1 MPTQAP
7 PPLRVLFLTTSM
19 PVGGAETL
27 LMNLVRRLDH
37 NRFAPEIA
45 CLKEPGPIGELLAA
59 EMPVHSHLLAS
70 KFDLRILPR
79 LWRLMS
85 SRQIDAVVTVGAGDK
100 MFWGRLVA
108 KLAGVPVIMSA
119 LHSTGWPDSVGRL
132 NRLLTPLTDA
142 FIGVADAHAEHLATH
157 EKFPRDKV
165 HTIYNGIDTEV
176 FVPRDGRVVRQE
188 LGIPTDAPVVGI
200 LAALRPEKNHELFL
214 AGAQEIK
221 QKLSTADPGAP
232 GPTPHFVLIGDG
244 DRRPALEALAT
255 ELGIA
260 DTTHFLGSRSDVA
273 EILPAIDV
281 VALTS
286 HNEASPVSI
295 LEALSC
301 GVPVVSTR
309 VGSVPETVIP
319 GQTGELFEPGDLDG
333 FVSATL
339 DLLLDPSKSTQFGR
353 QGRQHVVEHCSLDA
367 MVHGYETLIGRLY
380 QTKKHAQSP
389 NNLVGANPNNEKPS
403 PLRSTA
409 SHSGL

>member
-1 MPTQAP
+1 MQNQNQQ
-7 PPLRVLFLTTSM
+7 PLRILFLVTSM

-37 NRFAPEIA
+37 ERFAPEIA
-45 CLKEPGPIGELLAA
+45 CLKELGPLGEVLSS
-59 EMPVHSHLLAS
+59 EMPVHCDLLTS

-79 LWRLMS
+79 LCRLMR
-85 SRQIDAVVTVGAGDK
+85 SRKIDAVVTVGAGDK
-100 MFWGRLVA
+100 MFWGRLAA

-132 NRLLTPLTDA
+132 NRLLTPLTDG
-142 FIGVADAHAEHLATH
+142 FIGVADAHAEHLSKY
-157 EKFPRDKV
+157 EKFPRNKV

-176 FVPRDGRVVRQE
+176 FLPGNGSEKRHE
-188 LGIPTDAPVVGI
+188 LGIPEEAPVVGI

-214 AGAQEIK
+214 TGAK
-221 QKLSTADPGAP
+221 QITEAFPAA
-232 GPTPHFVLIGDG
+232 HFVLIGDG
-244 DRRPALEALAT
+244 DRRPNLEAFAT

-301 GVPVVSTR
+301 EVPVVSAR

-333 FVSATL
+333 FVTATVK
-339 DLLLDPSKSTQFGR
+339 LLQDPEKRIAMGS
-353 QGRQHVVEHCSLDA
+353 QGRQHVVDHCSLDA
-367 MVHGYETLIGRLY
+367 MVHGYEALAERLY
-380 QTKKHAQSP
+380 QAKKRSP
-389 NNLVGANPNNEKPS
+389 SPAILVEANPACGIRPPFS
-403 PLRSTA
+403 SST
-409 SHSGL
+409 SNSGL

>member
-1 MPTQAP
+1 MPTQKP
-7 PPLRVLFLTTSM
+7 SPLRILFLTTSM

-27 LMNLVRRLDH
+27 LMNLVRRLDSQ
-37 NRFAPEIA
+37 RFAPEIA
-45 CLKEPGPIGELLAA
+45 CLKEPGPLGELLAE
-59 EMPVHSHLLAS
+59 EMPVHSHLLTS

-79 LWRLMS
+79 LWKLMR

-100 MFWGRLVA
+100 MFWGRLAA
-108 KLAGVPVIMSA
+108 KLAGVPVTLSA
-119 LHSTGWPDSVGRL
+119 LHSTGWPDSVGWL

-142 FIGVADAHAEHLATH
+142 FIGVADAHAEHLAAH
-157 EKFPRDKV
+157 EKFPRSKV

-176 FVPRDGRVVRQE
+176 FVPGDGITVRQKLE
-188 LGIPTDAPVVGI
+188 IPEEAPVVGI

-214 AGAQEIK
+214 AGARRI
-221 QKLSTADPGAP
+221 TAQSISEGQ
-232 GPTPHFVLIGDG
+232 PTPHFVLIGDG
-244 DRRPALEALAT
+244 ERRSTLEALAV
-255 ELGIA
+255 EFGIA

-301 GVPVVSTR
+301 GVPVVSAR

-319 GQTGELFEPGDLDG
+319 GQTGKLFEPGDLEG
-333 FVSATL
+333 FVSETRE
-339 DLLLDPSKSTQFGR
+339 LLQNPAQRAKFGR
-353 QGRQHVVEHCSLDA
+353 QGRQHVVEYCSLDA
-367 MVHGYETLIGRLY
+367 MVQGYETLIERLY
-380 QTKKHAQSP
+380 QSKKRLPCPTVPARTNHNSENRP
-389 NNLVGANPNNEKPS
+389 
-403 PLRSTA
+403 PLHSTA

>member
-1 MPTQAP
+1 MPTENPQ
-7 PPLRVLFLTTSM
+7 PLRLLFLVTSM

-27 LMNLVRRLDH
+27 LMNLVRRLDRG
-37 NRFAPEIA
+37 RFAPEIA
-45 CLKEPGPIGELLAA
+45 CLKERGPLGDLLAD
-59 EMPVHSHLLAS
+59 EMPVHCDLLTS

-79 LWRLMS
+79 LLRLMR
-85 SRQIDAVVTVGAGDK
+85 SRKIDAVVTVGAGDK
-100 MFWGRLVA
+100 MFWGRLAA

-142 FIGVADAHAEHLATH
+142 FIGVADAHAEHLSKY

-176 FVPRDGRVVRQE
+176 FLPGNGSEKRRE
-188 LGIPTDAPVVGI
+188 LGIPEDAPVVGI

-214 AGAQEIK
+214 AGAK
-221 QKLSTADPGAP
+221 QIAETFPAA
-232 GPTPHFVLIGDG
+232 HFVLIGDG
-244 DRRPALEALAT
+244 ERRPTLEALAT

-301 GVPVVSTR
+301 EVPVVSAR

-319 GQTGELFEPGDLDG
+319 GQTGELFEAGDLDG
-333 FVSATL
+333 FVAATV
-339 DLLLDPSKSTQFGR
+339 DLLQNPEKRTAMGS
-353 QGRQHVVEHCSLDA
+353 QGRQHVVDHCSLDA
-367 MVHGYETLIGRLY
+367 MVHGYESLTERLY
-380 QTKKHAQSP
+380 QTKKSSP
-389 NNLVGANPNNEKPS
+389 KPAILVGGNPTGEKAS
-403 PLRSTA
+403 PLHSTA
-409 SHSGL
+409 SHSSL

>member
-1 MPTQAP
+1 MPNQSP
-7 PPLRVLFLTTSM
+7 QPLRVLFLVTSM

-27 LMNLVRRLDH
+27 LMNLVRRLDRE
-37 NRFAPEIA
+37 RFAPEIA
-45 CLKEPGPIGELLAA
+45 CLKERGPLGELLAD
-59 EMPVHSHLLAS
+59 EMPVHCDLLTS

-79 LWRLMS
+79 LWRLMR
-85 SRQIDAVVTVGAGDK
+85 SRKIDAVVTVGAGDK

-142 FIGVADAHAEHLATH
+142 FIGVADAHAEHLSKY

-165 HTIYNGIDTEV
+165 HTIYNGIDTKV
-176 FVPRDGRVVRQE
+176 FLPGDGSEKRRE
-188 LGIPTDAPVVGI
+188 LGIPADAPVVGI

-214 AGAQEIK
+214 AGAK
-221 QKLSTADPGAP
+221 QITQILSTADCPLS
-232 GPTPHFVLIGDG
+232 TPHFVLIGDG
-244 DRRPALEALAT
+244 ERRPTLEALAT

-281 VALTS
+281 VTLTS

-301 GVPVVSTR
+301 GVPVVSAR

-333 FVSATL
+333 FITATV
-339 DLLLDPSKSTQFGR
+339 DLLQDPTKRTAMGS
-353 QGRQHVVEHCSLDA
+353 QGRQHVIDHCSLDA
-367 MVHGYETLIGRLY
+367 MVHGYESLLQRLY
-380 QTKKHAQSP
+380 QSKKQPQRSTS
-389 NNLVGANPNNEKPS
+389 LGVNPTTEKPS
-403 PLRSTA
+403 SLHSTA
-409 SHSGL
+409 SHSSL

>member
-1 MPTQAP
+1 MPTQTP

-27 LMNLVRRLDH
+27 LMNLVRRLDSR
-37 NRFAPEIA
+37 RFAPEIA
-45 CLKEPGPIGELLAA
+45 CLKEPGPLGERLAD
-59 EMPVHSHLLAS
+59 EIPVHCHLLAN

-79 LWRLMS
+79 LWRLMR

-100 MFWGRLVA
+100 MFWGRLA
-108 KLAGVPVIMSA
+108 ARLAGVPVIMSA

-142 FIGVADAHAEHLATH
+142 FIGVADAHAEHLAAH

-176 FVPRDGRVVRQE
+176 FIPGNGSVLRQE

-214 AGAQEIK
+214 AGARRLTA
-221 QKLSTADPGAP
+221 KLIAEDL
-232 GPTPHFVLIGDG
+232 PTPHFVLIGDG
-244 DRRPALEALAT
+244 ERRPTLEVLAT

-273 EILPAIDV
+273 KILPAIDV

-301 GVPVVSTR
+301 GVPVVSAR

-333 FVSATL
+333 FVSATI
-339 DLLLDPSKSTQFGR
+339 DLLLDPTKRTQLGR
-353 QGRQHVVEHCSLDA
+353 QGRQHVIEHGSLDA
-367 MVHGYETLIGRLY
+367 MVHGYETLIERLY
-380 QTKKHAQSP
+380 QTKKHAQCP
-389 NNLVGANPNNEKPS
+389 NNLVGANLNNEKPS

-409 SHSGL
+409 THSGL

>member
-1 MPTQAP
+1 MPTQNP
-7 PPLRVLFLTTSM
+7 QPLRILFLTTSM

-27 LMNLVRRLDH
+27 LMNLVRRLDAE
-37 NRFAPEIA
+37 RFAPEIA
-45 CLKEPGPIGELLAA
+45 CLKDPGPLGELLAG

-79 LWRLMS
+79 LWRLMR

-100 MFWGRLVA
+100 MFWGRLAA
-108 KLAGVPVIMSA
+108 KLAGVPVILSA

-142 FIGVADAHAEHLATH
+142 FIGVADAHAEHLAKY
-157 EKFPRDKV
+157 EKFPREKI

-176 FVPRDGRVVRQE
+176 FLPADGSKKRRE
-188 LGIPTDAPVVGI
+188 LGIPADAPVVGI

-214 AGAQEIK
+214 AGAQQIS
-221 QKLSTADPGAP
+221 QQFSTAHPGTP
-232 GPTPHFVLIGDG
+232 GSTPHFILIGDG
-244 DRRPALEALAT
+244 ERRLALEALAT

-260 DTTHFLGSRSDVA
+260 EVTHFLGSRTDVA
-273 EILPAIDV
+273 KILPAIDV

-301 GVPVVSTR
+301 GVPVVSAR

-319 GQTGELFEPGDLDG
+319 GKTGELFEPGDLDG
-333 FVSATL
+333 FVSATVN
-339 DLLLDPSKSTQFGR
+339 LLQNPTKRTTLGR
-353 QGRQHVVEHCSLDA
+353 QGRQHVLEHGSLDA
-367 MVHGYETLIGRLY
+367 MVHGYETLTERLY
-380 QTKKHAQSP
+380 QTP
-389 NNLVGANPNNEKPS
+389 
-403 PLRSTA
+403 
-409 SHSGL
+409 

>member
-1 MPTQAP
+1 MLAQNPS
-7 PPLRVLFLTTSM
+7 PLRILFLTTSM

-27 LMNLVRRLDH
+27 LMNLVRRLDIE
-37 NRFAPEIA
+37 RFAPEIA
-45 CLKEPGPIGELLAA
+45 CLKEPGPLGEMLAG
-59 EMPVHSHLLAS
+59 EMPVHCHLLAS

-79 LWRLMS
+79 LWRLMR

-100 MFWGRLVA
+100 MFWGRLAA

-142 FIGVADAHAEHLATH
+142 FIGVADAHAEHLAKY
-157 EKFPRDKV
+157 EKFPREKV

-176 FVPRDGRVVRQE
+176 FVPGDGIAMRQE
-188 LGIPTDAPVVGI
+188 LGIPADAPVVGI

-214 AGAQEIK
+214 AGARRI
-221 QKLSTADPGAP
+221 TAQSIAKGQ
-232 GPTPHFVLIGDG
+232 PTPHFVLIGDG
-244 DRRPALEALAT
+244 ERRPTLVALAA

-301 GVPVVSTR
+301 GVPVVSAR

-333 FVSATL
+333 FVSATI
-339 DLLLDPSKSTQFGR
+339 DLLQNPTKRTTFGR
-353 QGRQHVVEHCSLDA
+353 QGRQHVIEHCSLDA
-367 MVHGYETLIGRLY
+367 MVHGYEALIERLY

-389 NNLVGANPNNEKPS
+389 PVVVGANSSSENRS
-403 PLRSTA
+403 PLHSTA
-409 SHSGL
+409 THSGL